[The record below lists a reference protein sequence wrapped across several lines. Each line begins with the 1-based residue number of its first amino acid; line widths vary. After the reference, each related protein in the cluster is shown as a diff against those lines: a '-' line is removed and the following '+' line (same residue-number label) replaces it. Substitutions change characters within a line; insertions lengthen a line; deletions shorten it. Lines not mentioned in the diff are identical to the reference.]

1 MHLNRNLHPL
11 SPVRASKQSPFEFT
25 PVNKE
30 QSVACSG
37 ILNVGEHFECGKER
51 DGDEEGQRTY
61 ASFLEYLMSFIAIQT
76 RHYCLKVTE
85 QKVSN
90 MSFYA
95 LSREA

>member
-1 MHLNRNLHPL
+1 M
-11 SPVRASKQSPFEFT
+11 
-25 PVNKE
+25 
-30 QSVACSG
+30 
-37 ILNVGEHFECGKER
+37 NVGKRQMEV
-51 DGDEEGQRTY
+51 QRTY